1 MATLAAGSNTSTFL
15 GYGQTVTLTTTHN
28 VSGRWYFISQ
38 NTELVGP
45 GGMGHQFGP
54 TAYSDVI
61 GPFAYPGTLYIENF
75 SGSAAAVTYTVNS
88 STAYPGNFTTVA
100 ASTSISGPVS
110 ATTLA
115 ASGAV
120 TLNGANAA
128 ISLAPTGT
136 GSVTINPATAGNINN
151 MAIGQTTAAAVKT
164 SNLQAT
170 YTDSSGTPGNVTNNS
185 PRGRAAFA
193 AAGSSVVVTN
203 SLVTA
208 TSSVFVQQE
217 TADATLTTILSVVP
231 AAGSFT
237 VTGNAAATGTTKFS
251 FFVVN

>member
-28 VSGRWYFISQ
+28 VNGRWYFISQ

-54 TAYSDVI
+54 LPYSDVI
-61 GPFAYPGTLYIENF
+61 GPFAYPGTVYIENY
-75 SGSAAAVTYTVNS
+75 SGSAAVVTYTVNNG
-88 STAYPGNFTTVA
+88 TAYPGNFTTLT
-100 ASTSISGPVS
+100 ASSTVSGAGFS
-110 ATTLA
+110 TYLA
-115 ASGAV
+115 APPS
-120 TLNGANAA
+120 
-128 ISLAPTGT
+128 I
-136 GSVTINPATAGNINN
+136 GS
-151 MAIGQTTAAAVKT
+151 TTPGIVKT

-170 YTDSSGTPGNVTNNS
+170 YTDSSATPGNVTNNS
-185 PRGRAAFA
+185 PRGKAAFA

-208 TSSVFVQQE
+208 ASSVFVQQE
-217 TADATLTTILSVVP
+217 AADATLTFITSVVP

-237 VTGNAAATGTTKFS
+237 VTGNAAATAATKFS
-251 FFVVN
+251 FLVVN

>member
-1 MATLAAGSNTSTFL
+1 MVSGTPIDSTPI
-15 GYGQTVTLTTTHN
+15 GTTT
-28 VSGRWYFISQ
+28 
-38 NTELVGP
+38 P
-45 GGMGHQFGP
+45 G
-54 TAYSDVI
+54 I
-61 GPFAYPGTLYIENF
+61 
-75 SGSAAAVTYTVNS
+75 
-88 STAYPGNFTTVA
+88 
-100 ASTSISGPVS
+100 
-110 ATTLA
+110 
-115 ASGAV
+115 
-120 TLNGANAA
+120 
-128 ISLAPTGT
+128 
-136 GSVTINPATAGNINN
+136 
-151 MAIGQTTAAAVKT
+151 VKT

-193 AAGSSVVVTN
+193 AASATVTVTS

-208 TSSVFVQQE
+208 TSSVFVQRE